1 MSRPHL
7 HAYPQAGLT
16 LVELL
21 FALAIAAVLMV
32 PLAATFQTAAGSGIA
47 VRAALDL
54 NADARFALDRIARRA
69 AVAPS
74 VSSGAEVSDPGPWLA
89 PLSYKRVGTSLVE
102 TDAMSTPART
112 SVIATNV
119 SAFRL
124 SVPDIGDGQA
134 MMKIELTLAA
144 QGRSVSASRTVRV
157 GAPL

>member
-7 HAYPQAGLT
+7 RSCPQAGLT

-21 FALAIAAVLMV
+21 FALAIAAILMV

-47 VRAALDL
+47 ARAALDL
-54 NADARFALDRIARRA
+54 NVDARFALDRIARRA

-89 PLSYKRVGTSLVE
+89 PLSYKRVGASLVE
-102 TDAMSTPART
+102 TDATSTPART

-134 MMKIELTLAA
+134 MMKIELTLAT
-144 QGRSVSASRTVRV
+144 QGGSVSASRTVRV